1 MDIIELAD
9 VMTGCLLGGRIIG
22 QIAAVGVVL
31 VIVVVALFVAARFLD
46 SRLTAPV
53 LIVGLV
59 AGTGIAVYA
68 VGSAFAIFE
77 DDRGEI
83 HLHESRHDRC
93 KPTPEPG
100 NEVSLGSQRLAHG
113 LPRPVAAWPSLGS
126 SGFDDARRA
135 VAPVGAG

>member
-1 MDIIELAD
+1 MEIFELAD
-9 VMTGCLLGGRIIG
+9 VMTGCLLGGRVIG

-31 VIVVVALFVAARFLD
+31 VVVVVALFVAAHFLD

-59 AGTGIAVYA
+59 AGTGIVVY
-68 VGSAFAIFE
+68 VIGSAFAVFE

-100 NEVSLGSQRLAHG
+100 NEVRLGTQRLAQVLNQPG
-113 LPRPVAAWPSLGS
+113 DGWPL
-126 SGFDDARRA
+126 RLEE
-135 VAPVGAG
+135 